1 MPTPVR
7 RFWPKRGP
15 AAVGAHL
22 VVRGG
27 MPIHAHDPR
36 SYQINGAAMEVHRV
50 LRRGLL
56 EQLYCEAL
64 AIEFELRN
72 IPFVAQVP
80 CQIVYKDRPLSGFYK
95 IDFICFEN
103 IVVEVKAASALTP
116 ADAAQILN
124 YLALTKH
131 RLGLLLNFGSMSLEH
146 RRFVL
151 DQ

>member
-1 MPTPVR
+1 MPTLVR
-7 RFWPKRGP
+7 RFRPKRGP
-15 AAVGAHL
+15 AAVGADL

-27 MPIHAHDPR
+27 MPIYAHDPR

-80 CQIVYKDRPLSGFYK
+80 CQILYKDRPLSGFYK
-95 IDFICFEN
+95 IDFICFES
-103 IVVEVKAASALTP
+103 IVVEVKAVSALTP
-116 ADAAQILN
+116 ADAAQLLN

-131 RLGLLLNFGSMSLEH
+131 RLGLLLNFGSKSLEH